1 MTTNERTV
9 GRYLC
14 WLLAALSAGA
24 AFIHFAVSGEHYD
37 LSWLH
42 GSFFAAIAWLQ
53 LAFAVGVILRP
64 NRRLLVAGVVLNAGI
79 IGVWAMSRIWGVPIG
94 PEAWT
99 PETVGLADVLS
110 SAFEAGIVALSLA
123 VIVRPAL
130 ASQRLR
136 PAVGLPGVA
145 AAALGVAVVSSMAVA
160 PAFAAGHSHGT
171 TADGHTHSHGAGA
184 ESGAHAGHA
193 AIVSNAPRGD
203 TPCEQ
208 SGPPASA
215 GQIASAGGHGHRGPT
230 QWQTISDRGT
240 RDQLGQQLDIAHQVT
255 LQYPTVAD
263 AEADGYH
270 MVTGYVPCI
279 GAHYI
284 KVSNMLGGFDPAK
297 PSMLLYEGT
306 NPDSK
311 IVGLSY
317 SILGDPNTPP
327 DGFAGPNDPWH
338 KHDSNGGLCM
348 KGGVV
353 IAAES
358 TSQAKC
364 EEMGG
369 KKSAL
374 HNLWMMHAWT
384 ADAWQSSW
392 GMFSAENPDLGGKIG
407 DINATP
413 DAASRKQLAG
423 TAVKD

>member
-110 SAFEAGIVALSLA
+110 SAFETGIVALSLA

-136 PAVGLPGVA
+136 PAVGLPSVA

-160 PAFAAGHSHGT
+160 PAFAAGHSHSS

-230 QWQTISDRGT
+230 QWQTISDRAT

-392 GMFSAENPDLGGKIG
+392 GMFSAENPDLGGRIG

-423 TAVKD
+423 TAVRD